1 MWVCL
6 LRSKTG
12 QNKMETF
19 EFVSAVRG
27 YHIYKDIWEPSVG
40 EKLIAHREFGNQFDK
55 SAIKVLN
62 GEQTVGHLPRECS
75 RIVWHFLAHGGS
87 ITLEVTGCRPHCKQ
101 LRGGMEIPCCV
112 RFSCSRKATINR
124 LKDLLNKKV

>member
-40 EKLIAHREFGNQFDK
+40 EKLIAHKEFGNQFDK
-55 SAIKVLN
+55 FAIKVLN
-62 GEQTVGHLPRECS
+62 DEQTIGHLPREYS
-75 RIVWHFLAHGGS
+75 RIAWYVVARGVRSEERRVGK
-87 ITLEVTGCRPHCKQ
+87 ECR
-101 LRGGMEIPCCV
+101 
-112 RFSCSRKATINR
+112 SRWSPYH
-124 LKDLLNKKV
+124 

>member
-12 QNKMETF
+12 QNKMETL

-55 SAIKVLN
+55 FAIKVLN
-62 GEQTVGHLPRECS
+62 GEQTVGHLPHEYS
-75 RIVWHFLAHGGS
+75 RIA
-87 ITLEVTGCRPHCKQ
+87 
-101 LRGGMEIPCCV
+101 
-112 RFSCSRKATINR
+112 
-124 LKDLLNKKV
+124 